1 MPPPN
6 IGISAELVM
15 EDVGDMRNPS
25 SSFKSSLKLL
35 FRNFTEVERNPWLDA
50 GRHDRVKSFGK
61 RNIIAGSMDKVT
73 AMVNNNA
80 VAQPMPIV

>member
-1 MPPPN
+1 MWETCAILPPLQEL
-6 IGISAELVM
+6 AETFVSQF
-15 EDVGDMRNPS
+15 P
-25 SSFKSSLKLL
+25 
-35 FRNFTEVERNPWLDA
+35 EVERNPWLDA
-50 GRHDRVKSFGK
+50 GRHERVKSFGK